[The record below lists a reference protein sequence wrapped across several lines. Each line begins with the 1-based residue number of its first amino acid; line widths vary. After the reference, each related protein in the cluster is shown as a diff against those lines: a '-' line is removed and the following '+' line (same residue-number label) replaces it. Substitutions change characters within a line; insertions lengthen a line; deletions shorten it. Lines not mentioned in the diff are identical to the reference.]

1 VSEDRARAGGEG
13 QPDPSGEDTPRF
25 TDKRRIDP
33 ETGAVRDQGAQ
44 PAADGAEPDPLAG
57 LEAEADAHMHEAL
70 VAAEGLAAERLDELQ
85 RANAAYYNLEQQ
97 YTSYV
102 KRSKS
107 DAAVARDRG
116 VAEVAEALIP
126 VLDDIQLARQHGD
139 LTGPFGS
146 IAEKLEAILG
156 RFGIVRYGAEG
167 EVFDPNVHEALMHS
181 HSSEVGEPTVATV
194 LQPGYRAGDRIL
206 RAARVAVVDPDA

>member
-1 VSEDRARAGGEG
+1 
-13 QPDPSGEDTPRF
+13 
-25 TDKRRIDP
+25 
-33 ETGAVRDQGAQ
+33 
-44 PAADGAEPDPLAG
+44 
-57 LEAEADAHMHEAL
+57 M
-70 VAAEGLAAERLDELQ
+70 
-85 RANAAYYNLEQQ
+85 
-97 YTSYV
+97 